1 MIEESGRGAM
11 RLATYRSQEDRVR
24 TKEGFEGGNYLRVF
38 DGKSMLSRVRQC
50 DKFITRFHHKKSVS
64 EKPTCFNS
72 WMETTRRVLT
82 RSQNLCYN

>member
-50 DKFITRFHHKKSVS
+50 DNFITRFHINHSNFELPPSKGISVEESLNYIKSG
-64 EKPTCFNS
+64 
-72 WMETTRRVLT
+72 
-82 RSQNLCYN
+82 